1 VVGDTQTLLI
11 KPSERVCALHRVAK
25 EEKKKLF
32 GRVKQK
38 KDYKQPLHR
47 AAKSARE

>member
-11 KPSERVCALHRVAK
+11 KPSERVSALRRLA
-25 EEKKKLF
+25 EEKKLF